1 MRQEL
6 CDPQPGDFVVS
17 QQLATMV
24 LVEALRIH
32 LSVRRRDEV
41 GVGLSPMEYLTRW
54 RMMLAADR
62 LTNSRNSVAEIG
74 LMLGY
79 MCPRNPSALPLSEL

>member
-1 MRQEL
+1 
-6 CDPQPGDFVVS
+6 
-17 QQLATMV
+17 
-24 LVEALRIH
+24 
-32 LSVRRRDEV
+32 
-41 GVGLSPMEYLTRW
+41 MEYLTRW

-79 MCPRNPSALPLSEL
+79 VSEKSFSTAFKRVMSCPPRQYARAKQTRAEISNFSR